1 MEKLTK
7 EQLER
12 YNRHIILE
20 DMGVEGQ
27 EKIMSGRVLVIGA
40 GGLGS
45 PVILYL
51 AAAGVGTL
59 GIMDADVVDLSNL
72 HRQVIHGTGN
82 INKQKT
88 ESAEE
93 TIKAINPD
101 VTVTLYRER
110 ATAGNIRNIIK
121 DYDFVIDA
129 TDNFDTKY
137 LINDACILENVP
149 YSHAGVLG
157 FVGQTMTIVPGESAC
172 FRCVLPVPPPPENV
186 TSTAE
191 AGVLGVVPGVIGTI
205 QATEA
210 LKFLSK
216 TGDLLTNFM
225 IMYDAKEMTFR
236 KVILTRSKKCP
247 VCGKNPTILKS
258 I

>member
-20 DMGVEGQ
+20 DFGVEDQG
-27 EKIMSGRVLVIGA
+27 KIIKGSVLVIGA

-45 PVILYL
+45 PAILYL

-59 GIMDADVVDLSNL
+59 GIMDADVVELSNL

-101 VTVTLYRER
+101 VTVALYQER

-121 DYDFVIDA
+121 NYDFVIDA

-137 LINDACILENVP
+137 LINDACIMENVP

-157 FVGQTMTIVPGESAC
+157 FIGQTMTIVPGESAC

-186 TSTAE
+186 ASTAE

-210 LKFLSK
+210 LKFLAK

-247 VCGKNPTILKS
+247 VCGQNPTILKS
-258 I
+258 V